1 MSDNY
6 IQEKSGKIC
15 DKDLPLSFT
24 EDRHL
29 EPIEGLDHVDG
40 MAQMWRMK
48 ERVSISSKEC
58 FNIILNIFF
67 VDENC

>member
-1 MSDNY
+1 MAEICIKEKPDN
-6 IQEKSGKIC
+6 IS

-29 EPIEGLDHVDG
+29 EPIEGVDYVDG

-48 ERVSISSKEC
+48 ERVGIISYH
-58 FNIILNIFF
+58 
-67 VDENC
+67 V

>member
-1 MSDNY
+1 MKERAD
-6 IQEKSGKIC
+6 KIY

-29 EPIEGLDHVDG
+29 EPIEGVDYVDG

-48 ERVSISSKEC
+48 ERVCELLAENDI
-58 FNIILNIFF
+58 FN
-67 VDENC
+67 